1 MQLDVHQTTKTYK
14 GTIDEVLRHRNEI
27 PAEAQVE
34 LKVWQAEPEIAE
46 EPPPSANV
54 GMLEALLEIAER
66 QQGRR
71 HTDGSQTERML
82 REGRSGA
89 MWGYDPK

>member
-1 MQLDVHQTTKTYK
+1 MQSDVHQTTKTYK
-14 GTIDEVLRHRNEI
+14 GTIDELLRHRNEI

-46 EPPPSANV
+46 ELTPSPNA
-54 GMLEALLEIAER
+54 GMLEALFEIAGR
-66 QQGRR
+66 QKGCR
-71 HTDGSQTERML
+71 HTDGSQTERIL

-89 MWGYDPK
+89 MWGCDPK